1 MFEELIALL
10 RQKQFSPET
19 IKMLLAS
26 DGANLALI
34 NLLLA
39 FLDFRGI
46 IRRREFISFL
56 EGELAKAES
65 DNTIDENVRQILKI
79 IVEGL
84 SKDSPVLN

>member
-10 RQKQFSPET
+10 REKRIPPET

-26 DGANLALI
+26 DGANLTLI
-34 NLLLA
+34 NFLLA
-39 FLDFRGI
+39 FLDLRGI

-65 DNTIDENVRQILKI
+65 DTTIDENVRQILKI

-84 SKDSPVLN
+84 SKSPHVLN

>member
-10 RQKQFSPET
+10 RQKHVSPET

-26 DGANLALI
+26 DGSNLTLI

-39 FLDFRGI
+39 FLDLRGI

-65 DNTIDENVRQILKI
+65 DKTIDENVRQILKI

-84 SKDSPVLN
+84 SKNPPVLN

>member
-1 MFEELIALL
+1 MFEEIIALL
-10 RQKQFSPET
+10 RQKQLSPET

-26 DGANLALI
+26 DGANLTLI

-39 FLDFRGI
+39 FLELHGVI
-46 IRRREFISFL
+46 SRRDFISFV
-56 EGELAKAES
+56 EDALAKAEH

>member
-1 MFEELIALL
+1 MFEEIIALL
-10 RQKQFSPET
+10 RQKQLSPET

-26 DGANLALI
+26 DGANLLLI

-39 FLDFRGI
+39 FLELHGVI
-46 IRRREFISFL
+46 SRRDFISFL
-56 EGELAKAES
+56 EDALAKAEH

>member
-10 RQKQFSPET
+10 RQKQLSPET
-19 IKMLLAS
+19 IKMLLAA
-26 DGANLALI
+26 DGANLTLI

-39 FLDFRGI
+39 FLELHGI
-46 IRRREFISFL
+46 ISRHEFIGFL
-56 EGELAKAES
+56 ESALAKAEH